1 VSIGDTLA
9 NARRQAGLTVSQ
21 VSQRTRIRESIIRAI
36 EQDDFSACGGDFYAR
51 GHIRSIAGTVGTD
64 PAPLIREYEAE
75 HGPPPS
81 ISAAQ
86 AFEPTKPIRIREPRR
101 SFGLGW
107 ILVAVVIIG
116 GAAGGYE
123 LASHHG
129 NSHSNATSTST
140 IRPLVTHKPTPSPTP
155 TPTHTSKPAAKH
167 KSSKPEAVIVLT
179 ANQDCWVGINDS
191 SGQQVYQGTI
201 PAGQS
206 MTWHEK
212 HSVSMTIGNPPG
224 IKLTVNGKND
234 TPSTGQ
240 VATLTISPSGN
251 TTDSAGTVP
260 VTTTGSAGG

>member
-1 VSIGDTLA
+1 MSIGDTLA

-21 VSQRTRIRESIIRAI
+21 VSQQTRIRESIIRAI

-51 GHIRSIAGTVGTD
+51 GHIRSIAGVVGTD

-107 ILVAVVIIG
+107 ILVAVVILG

-123 LASHHG
+123 LSSHHG
-129 NSHSNATSTST
+129 NSHSNATSAST
-140 IRPLVTHKPTPSPTP
+140 VRPLVTHKPTPKP
-155 TPTHTSKPAAKH
+155 TPTHTAKPPATHKAA
-167 KSSKPEAVIVLT
+167 KPEAVIVLT
-179 ANQDCWVGINDS
+179 ATQDCWVGISDS
-191 SGQQVYQGTI
+191 SGKQVYQGTV

-212 HSVSMTIGNPPG
+212 HSVSMVIGNPPG

-234 TPSTGQ
+234 TPNTGQ
-240 VATLTISPSGN
+240 VATVTISPSGS

-260 VTTTGSAGG
+260 VTTTGSTSG